1 MMENILLGLVGWY
14 LGREILE
21 LITRQF
27 LSLFKIYKT
36 GSMLAIG
43 GYILIVLVLL
53 AVEIKIGM
61 AIIALLRGS
70 V

>member
-27 LSLFKIYKT
+27 LSLLKIYKT